1 MLMEER
7 FAAILKILAEK
18 PAVTVAELTELLD
31 SSESTVRRD
40 LAALHNMGKLH
51 KVHGGAT
58 AIDADYSAKDD
69 DVASRQELHAD
80 EKMRI
85 GRFAA
90 SLIEKDDFVYIDAGT
105 TTEAMLAFITEKRAV
120 FVTNGT
126 VHAKKLVQHGCRAFV
141 LGGEIK
147 LATEA
152 VVGAEALGSLRK
164 YNFTKGFFG
173 TNGIHMDMGY
183 STPDVT
189 EALVK
194 QEAMRKCRECFVLAD
209 AAKFGRV
216 SPVTFGQLADASVIT
231 TRLEDESIQGYTN
244 ILEVDRT

>member
-7 FAAILKILAEK
+7 FAAILKILVEK
-18 PAVTVAELTELLD
+18 PAVTVAELTGLLD
-31 SSESTVRRD
+31 TSESTIRRD

-58 AIDADYSAKDD
+58 AIDADYAAKDD

-80 EKMRI
+80 EKKRI

-152 VVGAEALGSLRK
+152 VVGTEALESLRK

-173 TNGIHMDMGY
+173 TDG
-183 STPDVT
+183 
-189 EALVK
+189 VK
-194 QEAMRKCRECFVLAD
+194 QEAMRKCRACFVLAD
-209 AAKFGRV
+209 AAKFGRIA
-216 SPVTFGQLADASVIT
+216 PVTFGQLADATVIT
-231 TRLEDESIQGYTN
+231 TRLEEQELQGYTN
-244 ILEVDRT
+244 VWEVDRT